1 MKILSKSNTKKIR
14 RFFLLM
20 IYLVEF
26 HRSLLYN
33 LHVSKIYQYLNQIH
47 HMLFKKKMIWSV
59 LIIREVSRCIILILF
74 KVFYLDVDT
83 NSEYYEKIINQ
94 EINSSVLS
102 RSIKI
107 DNSVSLPV
115 GTAIDL
121 TIYQVKYY
129 WYHSFKINNMLI
141 GSSERNFTS
150 NYPSVQVFLIVI
162 QIVWVNMGK
171 STSY

>member
-1 MKILSKSNTKKIR
+1 
-14 RFFLLM
+14 
-20 IYLVEF
+20 
-26 HRSLLYN
+26 
-33 LHVSKIYQYLNQIH
+33 
-47 HMLFKKKMIWSV
+47 V

-102 RSIKI
+102 RSINI
-107 DNSVSLPV
+107 DNSVSSPV

-129 WYHSFKINNMLI
+129 
-141 GSSERNFTS
+141 
-150 NYPSVQVFLIVI
+150 
-162 QIVWVNMGK
+162 
-171 STSY
+171 